1 MTDIELGRGGEP
13 GPSVPDATVVD
24 GSVMTLVDHLGELR
38 RRIAV
43 GAGALIIGTIIG
55 FIFSEQLISLLTAPI
70 GGQRLIYLELGGA
83 FTVRLKLAVMVGV
96 ALALPIVVWQ
106 LWAFVAPGLTRRERQ
121 VARPWIPAMLVFFAI
136 GVTVAYAILPAA
148 ATFLTG
154 FEIPGVLVMELT
166 ADAYFGF
173 VTMLFLVFGAVM
185 QFPIVIIVL
194 NRLGILPLARLKASR
209 RYALLGIVIF
219 AVVVTPG
226 GDPISPTVMSAVMYA
241 LYEGTILAI
250 GRLDAR
256 DAAARA
262 ADAAEA
268 AAGAAEADA
277 AQAPGDAVVVG
288 QPTTAAVA
296 VDASSVPTSSTDSGS
311 GSSMPAAGED
321 DVERPSD
328 EGSADA

>member
-13 GPSVPDATVVD
+13 GPSVPDATVAD

-38 RRIAV
+38 RRVAV
-43 GAGALIIGTIIG
+43 GAGALIVGTIIG

-83 FTVRLKLAVMVGV
+83 FTVRLKLAVMVGI
-96 ALALPIVVWQ
+96 ALALPIVIWQ

-136 GVTVAYAILPAA
+136 GVIVAYAILPAA

-166 ADAYFGF
+166 AEAYFGF

-256 DAAARA
+256 DT
-262 ADAAEA
+262 
-268 AAGAAEADA
+268 A
-277 AQAPGDAVVVG
+277 AQAAE
-288 QPTTAAVA
+288 TAAQAAQAAQATDHADVGEQTAAEVA
-296 VDASSVPTSSTDSGS
+296 MAASSEPTSSLDSGS
-311 GSSMPAAGED
+311 VPSKPVTGGD
-321 DVERPSD
+321 DAERLAD

>member
-13 GPSVPDATVVD
+13 APLVTESPDKD

-43 GAGALIIGTIIG
+43 GAAALIVGTAIG
-55 FIFSEQLISLLTAPI
+55 FLFSEQLISVLTAPI
-70 GGQRLIYLELGGA
+70 GGQQLIYLELGGA
-83 FTVRLKLAVMVGV
+83 FTVRLKLALMVGV
-96 ALALPIVVWQ
+96 ALALPIVAWQ
-106 LWAFVAPGLTRRERQ
+106 LWAFVSPGLTLRERRI
-121 VARPWIPAMLVFFAI
+121 ARPWIPAMIGFFVL
-136 GVTVAYAILPAA
+136 GVVVAYAVLPAA

-166 ADAYFGF
+166 AEAYFGF

-185 QFPIVIIVL
+185 QFPIVLIVL

-226 GDPISPTVMSAVMYA
+226 GDPISPLVMSGVMYA

-256 DAAARA
+256 DAAAA
-262 ADAAEA
+262 ALDNEPETADEPGTAE
-268 AAGAAEADA
+268 G
-277 AQAPGDAVVVG
+277 
-288 QPTTAAVA
+288 
-296 VDASSVPTSSTDSGS
+296 
-311 GSSMPAAGED
+311 
-321 DVERPSD
+321 VEEPRD
-328 EGSADA
+328 G

>member
-1 MTDIELGRGGEP
+1 
-13 GPSVPDATVVD
+13 
-24 GSVMTLVDHLGELR
+24 
-38 RRIAV
+38 
-43 GAGALIIGTIIG
+43 
-55 FIFSEQLISLLTAPI
+55 
-70 GGQRLIYLELGGA
+70 
-83 FTVRLKLAVMVGV
+83 
-96 ALALPIVVWQ
+96 
-106 LWAFVAPGLTRRERQ
+106 
-121 VARPWIPAMLVFFAI
+121 MLVFFAI

-268 AAGAAEADA
+268 AARAAEADA

-288 QPTTAAVA
+288 QPTTSAVA
-296 VDASSVPTSSTDSGS
+296 VDASSVPTSSTDGGT

-328 EGSADA
+328 EGRQMPDAGQHVAIISGLSGAGKTATSKLFEDLGYTVVDNLPAELVPELAELVASDPSRFERVAIVLDVRAGDPRVALGSVLGALEGRGISHG